1 MDRTKR
7 HSAVCKAIA
16 DYVAYQ
22 GGYIVKNLGG
32 LGQRRGRPD
41 FDACV
46 RSKFVAIEVK
56 TGEGVL
62 SRDQQAERERIIA
75 AGGLYIQA
83 ETVDDVEEALLA
95 EGLAVRRLLR

>member
-1 MDRTKR
+1 MDRTKL

-46 RSKFVAIEVK
+46 GGRFVGIEVK

-62 SRDQQAERERIIA
+62 SREQMAERARIEA

-83 ETVDDVEEALLA
+83 GSVDAVEAALLS
-95 EGLAVRRLLR
+95 EGLVVKRLLR